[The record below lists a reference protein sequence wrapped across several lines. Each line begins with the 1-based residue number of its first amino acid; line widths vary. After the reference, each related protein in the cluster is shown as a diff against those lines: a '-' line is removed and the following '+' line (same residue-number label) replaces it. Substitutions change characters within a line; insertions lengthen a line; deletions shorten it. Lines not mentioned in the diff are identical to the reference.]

1 MKMRLVKFAVAV
13 APARAVRSPRKA
25 TKCALASSRDF
36 ACFAAA
42 TLFMFYGNGLT
53 LEFLMV
59 HLHDVRGISL
69 TAAVTPLAWSLPMIA
84 VSALV
89 SGAALPIRL
98 VLPEH
103 TELPPAERAQE

>member
-1 MKMRLVKFAVAV
+1 MRVGKLSGLCV
-13 APARAVRSPRKA
+13 
-25 TKCALASSRDF
+25 L
-36 ACFAAA
+36 AAA

-89 SGAALPIRL
+89 SGAALPMRL

-103 TELPPAERAQE
+103 TELPLAERAQE